1 MRIVTVTFN
10 PAIDQ
15 TVTVDRLVPGEVHRA
30 LAVRQDA
37 GGKGVNVASCV
48 ADWGVE
54 VSAHGLLGSD
64 NAAPFEALFAAKSI
78 ADRFVRREGATRVNL
93 KLVDAGGTTDINMD
107 GTPADPYQ
115 IDAVVDAVA
124 AEAGPDTLVVLAGS
138 VPPGCR
144 LDIYAR
150 IVERLGDSGASV
162 LLDTSGAPLREALAA
177 ARLPRIVKPNRHELS
192 EWMSAPVE
200 SLADVHRVAADL
212 HRRGVALVAV
222 SLGEEGAFFLS
233 DEGALTAR
241 LAAGDVA
248 STVGAG
254 DAMVAGIAAAIAQA
268 GDLERIARLSTA
280 FAVGKLGRAGPH
292 LPDRET
298 VEALADSVV
307 IETVPSLSINLAGE
321 GK

>member
-10 PAIDQ
+10 PAIDE

-30 LAVRQDA
+30 LSARQNA
-37 GGKGVNVASCV
+37 GGKGVNVASCL
-48 ADWGVE
+48 ADWGIE
-54 VSAHGLLGSD
+54 VSAHGLLGTD
-64 NAAPFEALFAAKSI
+64 NAAPFEALFAGKGI
-78 ADRFVRREGATRVNL
+78 ADKFVRRAGATRVNL
-93 KLVDAGGTTDINMD
+93 KLVDAAGTTDVNMD
-107 GTPADPYQ
+107 GTATDPYQ
-115 IDAVVDAVA
+115 IDAVVEAVA

-150 IVERLGDSGASV
+150 IVERLGETGASV
-162 LLDTSGAPLREALAA
+162 LLDTSGGPLREALAA

-192 EWMSAPVE
+192 EWLGAPVE
-200 SLADVHRVAADL
+200 TLADVHRVATDL
-212 HRRGVALVAV
+212 HRKGVALVAV

-233 DEGALTAR
+233 DDGALTAR
-241 LAAGDVA
+241 LAASDVA

-254 DAMVAGIAAAIAQA
+254 DAMVAGIAAAVAQG
-268 GDLERIARLSTA
+268 GDLARIARLSTA

-298 VEALADSVV
+298 VEALADSVL
-307 IETVPSLSINLAGE
+307 IEAVPSLTNYLAGE